1 MNFLKNIPS
10 GAEIAI
16 GGALGII
23 ATLLTAHGTGKL
35 TGEATSAEIA
45 GYLGDNV
52 NTVVPCNNETEGE

>member
-10 GAEIAI
+10 SAEIVI
-16 GGALGII
+16 GGVLGIV

-45 GYLGDNV
+45 GYLGDTGNV
-52 NTVVPCNNETEGE
+52 VVPCNEETEGE